1 MERYI
6 YNTNKQDG
14 QTYRHKKKMRKKKM
28 DRKRIRQATIISFA
42 KNKK

>member
-6 YNTNKQDG
+6 YNTYKQDG
-14 QTYRHKKKMRKKKM
+14 QTYRHKKKM

-42 KNKK
+42 KVKK